1 VMMELVTKARDLFFS
16 YGLKSVSMDD
26 LARMSCTSKK
36 TIYQHVADKN
46 ELVDRVVED
55 LIRSHKEAMD
65 QSGEAA
71 KDAVHE
77 LVLKSRVPFV
87 TLASINWNFFYELE
101 KFFPAAWQ
109 KLIAHRQQVMLP
121 SIIKNLQRG
130 VAEGLYREDLDTQFA
145 ALIRLQQITT
155 ALIRLQQITTAL
167 NPKDFTQTTTDALKL
182 MNSLTEFYLHGI
194 VTTKGKR
201 LINTYLKNNNE
212 DGFSK

>member
-1 VMMELVTKARDLFFS
+1 MTELVTKARNLFFS

-55 LIRSHKEAMD
+55 LIRCHKEAMD

-155 ALIRLQQITTAL
+155 AL

>member
-1 VMMELVTKARDLFFS
+1 MMTELVTKARNLFFS

-130 VAEGLYREDLDTQFA
+130 VAEGLYREGLDTQF
-145 ALIRLQQITT
+145 T
-155 ALIRLQQITTAL
+155 ALIRLQQIATAL

>member
-1 VMMELVTKARDLFFS
+1 MMELVTKARDLFFS

-121 SIIKNLQRG
+121 SIIKNLERG
-130 VAEGLYREDLDTQFA
+130 IAEGLYREGLDTQF
-145 ALIRLQQITT
+145 T
-155 ALIRLQQITTAL
+155 ALIRLQQIATAL

-212 DGFSK
+212 DGSSK

>member
-121 SIIKNLQRG
+121 SIIKNLERG
-130 VAEGLYREDLDTQFA
+130 IAEGLYREGLDTQF
-145 ALIRLQQITT
+145 T
-155 ALIRLQQITTAL
+155 ALIRLQQIATAL

-212 DGFSK
+212 DGSSK

>member
-1 VMMELVTKARDLFFS
+1 
-16 YGLKSVSMDD
+16 
-26 LARMSCTSKK
+26 
-36 TIYQHVADKN
+36 
-46 ELVDRVVED
+46 
-55 LIRSHKEAMD
+55 
-65 QSGEAA
+65 
-71 KDAVHE
+71 
-77 LVLKSRVPFV
+77 
-87 TLASINWNFFYELE
+87 
-101 KFFPAAWQ
+101 
-109 KLIAHRQQVMLP
+109 MLP

-145 ALIRLQQITT
+145 

-212 DGFSK
+212 DGSSK

>member
-1 VMMELVTKARDLFFS
+1 MMTELVIKARNLFFS

-26 LARMSCTSKK
+26 LARMSGTSKK

-46 ELVDRVVED
+46 ELVDIVVED
-55 LIRSHKEAMD
+55 LIRCHSEVMD
-65 QSGEAA
+65 QSSAA
-71 KDAVHE
+71 SKDAVHE
-77 LVLKSRVPFV
+77 LVLKSRAPFI

-121 SIIKNLQRG
+121 SILKNLERG
-130 VAEGLYREDLDTQFA
+130 IGEGLYRDDLE
-145 ALIRLQQITT
+145 LPLVS
-155 ALIRLQQITTAL
+155 LIRLQQITTAL
-167 NPKDFTQTTTDALKL
+167 NPKDFTQTTIDAQKL
-182 MNSLTEFYLHGI
+182 MNTLTEFYLHGI

>member
-1 VMMELVTKARDLFFS
+1 MELVTKARDLFFS

-121 SIIKNLQRG
+121 SIIKNLERG
-130 VAEGLYREDLDTQFA
+130 IAEGLYREGLDTQF
-145 ALIRLQQITT
+145 T
-155 ALIRLQQITTAL
+155 ALIRLQQIATAL

-212 DGFSK
+212 DGSSK

>member
-1 VMMELVTKARDLFFS
+1 MTELVTKARNLFFS

-55 LIRSHKEAMD
+55 LIRCHKEAMD

-121 SIIKNLQRG
+121 SIIKNLERG
-130 VAEGLYREDLDTQFA
+130 IAEGLYREGLDTQF
-145 ALIRLQQITT
+145 T
-155 ALIRLQQITTAL
+155 ALIRLQQIATAL

>member
-1 VMMELVTKARDLFFS
+1 VMTELVTKARNLFFS

-55 LIRSHKEAMD
+55 LIRCHKEAMD

-155 ALIRLQQITTAL
+155 AL

>member
-1 VMMELVTKARDLFFS
+1 MTELVTKARNLFFS

-55 LIRSHKEAMD
+55 LIRCHKEAMD

-77 LVLKSRVPFV
+77 LVLKSRAPFV

-121 SIIKNLQRG
+121 SIIKNLERG
-130 VAEGLYREDLDTQFA
+130 IAEGLYREGLDTQF
-145 ALIRLQQITT
+145 T
-155 ALIRLQQITTAL
+155 ALIRLQQIATAL

-212 DGFSK
+212 DGSSK

>member
-1 VMMELVTKARDLFFS
+1 
-16 YGLKSVSMDD
+16 MDD

-121 SIIKNLQRG
+121 SIIKNLERG
-130 VAEGLYREDLDTQFA
+130 IAEGLYREGLDTQF
-145 ALIRLQQITT
+145 T
-155 ALIRLQQITTAL
+155 ALIRLQQIATAL

-212 DGFSK
+212 DGSSK

>member
-1 VMMELVTKARDLFFS
+1 MMTELVTKARNLFFS

-55 LIRSHKEAMD
+55 LIRCHKEAMD

-155 ALIRLQQITTAL
+155 AL

>member
-1 VMMELVTKARDLFFS
+1 MTELVTKARNLFFS

-55 LIRSHKEAMD
+55 LIRCHKEAMD

-155 ALIRLQQITTAL
+155 AL

-212 DGFSK
+212 DGSSK

>member
-1 VMMELVTKARDLFFS
+1 MTELVTKARNLFFS

-55 LIRSHKEAMD
+55 LIRCHKEAMD

-121 SIIKNLQRG
+121 SIIKNLERG
-130 VAEGLYREDLDTQFA
+130 IAEGLYREGLDTQF
-145 ALIRLQQITT
+145 T
-155 ALIRLQQITTAL
+155 ALIRLQQIATAL

-212 DGFSK
+212 DGSSK

>member
-1 VMMELVTKARDLFFS
+1 MELVTKARDLFFS

-121 SIIKNLQRG
+121 SIIKNLERG
-130 VAEGLYREDLDTQFA
+130 IAEGLYREGLDTQF
-145 ALIRLQQITT
+145 T
-155 ALIRLQQITTAL
+155 ALIRLQQIATAL